1 MTIILIILLVIV
13 SIIACVLFI
22 QWDSEKTVRQAMEN
36 PYDCNN
42 GVHRFEAQYDEEYT
56 PISQGMIMQ
65 IGDSCEA
72 NQSDF
77 EKALLISSRIS
88 RKYRCH
94 VCSICRKTINKGQA
108 DGPA

>member
-13 SIIACVLFI
+13 SVIALVILI
-22 QWDSEKTVRQAMEN
+22 QRDMKGIEMQAVEN

-94 VCSICRKTINKGQA
+94 VCSICGKTINKGQA

>member
-36 PYDCNN
+36 PYDCSKR
-42 GVHRFEAQYDEEYT
+42 GHQFEAHYDEEFAH
-56 PISQGMIMQ
+56 ISENKVAWLSS
-65 IGDSCEA
+65 SCLV
-72 NQSDF
+72 NQADLNQ
-77 EKALLISSRIS
+77 AIRDASRIRS
-88 RKYRCH
+88 TYICH
-94 VCSICRKTINKGQA
+94 VCSICGKTINKGQA